1 MCSVSFLGGLDI
13 ISVSAT
19 SWAKLTA
26 VTRSVP
32 RSIVRISTVESG
44 KGSWKIMSDR
54 KGQISGILEVK
65 VY

>member
-1 MCSVSFLGGLDI
+1 MM
-13 ISVSAT
+13 SVSAT

-32 RSIVRISTVESG
+32 KSIVRISTVESG
-44 KGSWKIMSDR
+44 KGSRKIIRDR
-54 KGQISGILEVK
+54 NGHISGMLEVK

>member
-1 MCSVSFLGGLDI
+1 M

-19 SWAKLTA
+19 SCAKLTA

-32 RSIVRISTVESG
+32 RSIVKISTVDSG
-44 KGSWKIMSDR
+44 RGSLKMIRDR
-54 KGQISGILEVK
+54 NGQISGMFDVK